1 MASREE
7 INATIIER
15 VAADPALR
23 AQFIANPR
31 ATLESVTGVAI
42 PEAVNI
48 TVHEESPANVHFV
61 IPAAGDLSEADLELV
76 AGGLWTQNYSNGVNL
91 DQY

>member
-15 VAADPALR
+15 AAADPALR
-23 AQFIANPR
+23 AQFIADPR

-42 PEAVNI
+42 PEGVSI
-48 TVHEESPANVHFV
+48 TVHEESPSNIHFV
-61 IPAAGDLSEADLELV
+61 IPAVGDLSEADLALV
-76 AGGLWTQNYSNGVNL
+76 AGGLWTQNYSGGVNQ
-91 DQY
+91 DPF